1 MPTYEGGNVQQH
13 VSAVTKERQKAL
25 HEKKHKENARADKER
40 QREFD
45 GFLKSTK
52 TWEFADWVHDH
63 HDEDDWDAYALFALA
78 QVLRKMFPNMTL
90 WEFKK
95 QATQDVGWD
104 KEKSW
109 MLRGGLADY
118 VTSQFSLMRG
128 WV

>member
-1 MPTYEGGNVQQH
+1 M
-13 VSAVTKERQKAL
+13 SAVAEERQKAL
-25 HEKKHKENARADKER
+25 HEKKHKERARTDKER

-52 TWEFADWVHDH
+52 TWEFADWVHEH
-63 HDEDDWDAYALFALA
+63 HDEDDFVEYALFALA
-78 QVLRKMFPNMTL
+78 QVLRKAVPNMTL

-95 QATQDVGWD
+95 IVTEDVGWD